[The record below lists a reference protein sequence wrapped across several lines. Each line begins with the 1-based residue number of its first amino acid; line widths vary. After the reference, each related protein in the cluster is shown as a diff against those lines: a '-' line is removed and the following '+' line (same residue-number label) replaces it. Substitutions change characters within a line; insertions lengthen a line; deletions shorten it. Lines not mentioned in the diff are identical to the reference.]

1 MKVADSQGISELC
14 RPVIESFDCEL
25 WGIDFK
31 LSSRNRLL
39 RVYIDKSERSIEI
52 EDCEQISKQISS
64 VLDVEDVIQGE
75 YVLEV
80 SSPGIDRPLFS
91 SEHFKKYVGSRVF
104 CKLRI
109 PKYGRRKFNGILS
122 GAGDSDIEIKMDDA
136 SYSLSYIE
144 IENANLI
151 YDY

>member
-31 LSSRNRLL
+31 LSSRTRLL
-39 RVYIDKSERSIEI
+39 RVYIDKSEKSIEI

-80 SSPGIDRPLFS
+80 SSPGIDRPLF
-91 SEHFKKYVGSRVF
+91 RVNTLKNMLDQEF
-104 CKLRI
+104 SVN
-109 PKYGRRKFNGILS
+109 YESQNMV
-122 GAGDSDIEIKMDDA
+122 D
-136 SYSLSYIE
+136 
-144 IENANLI
+144 ENLME
-151 YDY
+151 Y

>member
-31 LSSRNRLL
+31 LSSRTRLL
-39 RVYIDKSERSIEI
+39 RVYIDKSEKSIEI

-91 SEHFKKYVGSRVF
+91 SEHFK
-104 CKLRI
+104 
-109 PKYGRRKFNGILS
+109 LS
-122 GAGDSDIEIKMDDA
+122 
-136 SYSLSYIE
+136 
-144 IENANLI
+144 LI
-151 YDY
+151 HI

>member
-1 MKVADSQGISELC
+1 MNSKEEQTNSKATNSENEIF
-14 RPVIESFDCEL
+14 IEQNQDP
-25 WGIDFK
+25 
-31 LSSRNRLL
+31 N
-39 RVYIDKSERSIEI
+39 YINEEIGDNKSIEI

-122 GAGDSDIEIKMDDA
+122 VAGDSDIEIKMDAA